1 MRKQRAGVNRHAPM
15 LGRRSGWLGG
25 EGGAVASS
33 DDAHCA
39 GRGSVG
45 RVVSM
50 LERAHTIAEEVLF
63 PAALEVDTQECIP
76 RSHFDLLAGQGFYG
90 LAGRPEHG
98 GVEVDVPSLVGI
110 LEALSSGCLTTTF
123 TWMQHHGVVR
133 GLTGTG
139 NTELRERYL
148 DAVIQGRVRGGVA
161 YAGAIPQPPRL
172 WATATDGGWLLSGEA
187 PLVTGWGIADVLL
200 ISARNTAVTRE
211 AGESGG
217 TIISGLV
224 DATADAGISVDEL
237 RMIAAQGSNTV
248 RLRFAD
254 YVLPVAKVV
263 AEVSHRDFLANQ
275 HVNARLNGCLA
286 TGVATRCVRMIGAAG
301 RPETAELLLAELGM
315 IRERLDAGLEEPTT
329 LPAARAA
336 ASELAY
342 RCAGALVVTVGSSG
356 ILARQHAQ
364 RLVREA
370 TFTLVAAGRPEIK
383 DRLLGV
389 FARVHE

>member
-1 MRKQRAGVNRHAPM
+1 
-15 LGRRSGWLGG
+15 
-25 EGGAVASS
+25 
-33 DDAHCA
+33 
-39 GRGSVG
+39 
-45 RVVSM
+45 M

-63 PAALEVDTQECIP
+63 PAALEVDAQGAIP
-76 RSHFDLLAGQGFYG
+76 RSHFDLLARQGFYG
-90 LAGRPEHG
+90 LVGQPEHG
-98 GVEVDVPSLVGI
+98 GAEVDFPSLIGI

-133 GLTGTG
+133 GLTGTK
-139 NTELRERYL
+139 NVALRERYL
-148 DAVIQGRVRGGVA
+148 GAAIRGEVRGGVA

-187 PLVTGWGIADVLL
+187 PLVTGWGIVDVLQ
-200 ISARNTAVTRE
+200 ISARNTAIT

-224 DATADAGISVDEL
+224 DATAGAGISVEEL
-237 RMIAAQGSNTV
+237 RMVAAQGSNTV

-254 YVLPVAKVV
+254 YLLPVEKVT
-263 AEVSHRDFLANQ
+263 AEISHRDFLANQ
-275 HVNARLNGCLA
+275 RLNARLNGCLA
-286 TGVATRCVRMIGAAG
+286 TGVATRCIRMIGEAG
-301 RPETAELLLAELGM
+301 RGETAELLQAEQGT
-315 IRERLDAGLEEPTT
+315 IRDRLDAGLAEPTA

-336 ASELAY
+336 ASAFAY
-342 RCAGALVVTVGSSG
+342 RCAGALVVAVGSSG

-370 TFTLVAAGRPEIK
+370 MFTLVAAGRPEIK